1 MDPAY
6 AQRYRDLAI
15 RHWWWRAR
23 NGVVVREVTRLLEP
37 RRDAAILDIGCGD
50 AVLFPF
56 LSRFGHVEG
65 VEPDPVVLSAESRW
79 RHRIEV
85 RPFDESFVPG
95 RRYDLILMLDVLE
108 HFEDPERALRHAATL
123 LNESGRILVTVPA
136 FRLLWTHHDD
146 LNRHFH
152 RFTKRQLN
160 AVATGAGLEVIES
173 WYLFHWLFAAK
184 LVARAGEWMRG
195 PSPPEE
201 VPVERLNEALYRI
214 CAAEQRVAGRRL
226 PFGSSLIAVM
236 ARVNGRRS

>member
-6 AQRYRDLAI
+6 AERYRDLAI

-23 NGVVVREVTRLLEP
+23 NDVVGREVTRLLGSQ
-37 RRDAAILDIGCGD
+37 RNAAILDVGCGD

-56 LSRFGHVEG
+56 LSKFGHVEG
-65 VEPDPVVLSAESRW
+65 VEPDPAVLSPESRW
-79 RHRIEV
+79 CHRIQV
-85 RPFDESFVPG
+85 RPFDESFAPD
-95 RRYDLILMLDVLE
+95 RRYDLILMLEVLE

-123 LNESGRILVTVPA
+123 LTENGRILLTVPA
-136 FRLLWTHHDD
+136 FRFLWTHHDV
-146 LNRHFH
+146 LNRHFY
-152 RFTKRQLN
+152 RFTKRQLG
-160 AVATGAGLEVIES
+160 AVAAGAGLNVIES
-173 WYLFHWLFAAK
+173 WYLFQWLFAAK
-184 LVARAGEWMRG
+184 LVKRATEWVRG

-236 ARVNGRRS
+236 TKADGRRS

>member
-1 MDPAY
+1 VDPAY

-23 NGVVVREVTRLLEP
+23 NDAVGREVTRLLGP

-65 VEPDPVVLSAESRW
+65 VEPDPAVLSADSEW
-79 RHRIEV
+79 RHRIAV
-85 RPFDESFVPG
+85 RAFDESFVPD

-108 HFEDPERALRHAATL
+108 HFEDPGRALRHAATL
-123 LNESGRILVTVPA
+123 LNEGGRILLTVPA
-136 FRLLWTHHDD
+136 FRVLWTHHDV

-152 RFTKRQLN
+152 RFTKRQLD
-160 AVATGAGLEVIES
+160 AVALGAGLVVIER

-184 LVARAGEWMRG
+184 LVARAREWMTG
-195 PSPPEE
+195 PAPPEE
-201 VPVERLNEALYRI
+201 VPVDRVNEALYRI
-214 CAAEQRVAGRRL
+214 CAAEQRLAGRSL
-226 PFGSSLIAVM
+226 PFGSSLIAVL
-236 ARVNGRRS
+236 ATGNGRRS